1 MKELDIIINNYKTEL
16 ENQYYKIYNREDVD
30 YISIYNDHNI
40 LKDKIIIHELNIEWL
55 NYNKYVSEEKDISH
69 ETELNIKNKNE
80 MMIKIAGDNK
90 KITDNT
96 CLINKFNRHSYILYA
111 EYDNTLQYE
120 KYIVWKNKYTDMNI
134 FKNKIETDIKITKY
148 YEEYTTYIKPR
159 INKLNILND
168 NYNEWK
174 KYDNFI
180 NYKLSYEYML
190 INDKINK
197 QDEYYR
203 YIKYRDINILINKK
217 KAILEEI
224 DKCSLDIK
232 TKSDKITKIVTLK
245 SYNKKNN
252 DNYGYYLKENIK
264 ISETIEIL
272 DIIIDNFKTY
282 KIDLYENHILKKLM
296 VKTNSYIKLLCHEN
310 TKNFELDFMINE
322 HKDIIHINWLI
333 HNTCSDNNIKQV
345 ISINQASGFQKFVIS
360 LALRMSLYS
369 NTQTEQLFID
379 EGFTACDNQNLSLV
393 PSFLKKLLNT
403 FSCIVI
409 VSHIDII
416 KDSADIIVNIEY
428 DKDTKTSHIKL

>member
-1 MKELDIIINNYKTEL
+1 
-16 ENQYYKIYNREDVD
+16 V
-30 YISIYNDHNI
+30 SI
-40 LKDKIIIHELNIEWL
+40 K
-55 NYNKYVSEEKDISH
+55 
-69 ETELNIKNKNE
+69 
-80 MMIKIAGDNK
+80 
-90 KITDNT
+90 
-96 CLINKFNRHSYILYA
+96 
-111 EYDNTLQYE
+111 
-120 KYIVWKNKYTDMNI
+120 
-134 FKNKIETDIKITKY
+134 
-148 YEEYTTYIKPR
+148 
-159 INKLNILND
+159 
-168 NYNEWK
+168 
-174 KYDNFI
+174 
-180 NYKLSYEYML
+180 
-190 INDKINK
+190 
-197 QDEYYR
+197 
-203 YIKYRDINILINKK
+203 KK
-217 KAILEEI
+217 KAVLEEI

-232 TKSDKITKIVTLK
+232 NKSDNITKIITLK
-245 SYNKKNN
+245 EYNKKNN
-252 DNYGYYLKENIK
+252 DNYEYYLKENIK
-264 ISETIEIL
+264 ITETIDIL

-296 VKTNSYIKLLCHEN
+296 IKTNSYIKLLCHEN

-333 HNTCSDNNIKQV
+333 HNTCSDNTIKQV

-428 DKDTKTSHIKL
+428 DKHTKTSHIKL